1 MDDPKTRTEKKKNQK
16 QKGHQDRLGS
26 SKHVRAMEAL
36 REKKSGTVAATTT
49 NTNNKK

>member
-1 MDDPKTRTEKKKNQK
+1 MDTPQTRTEKKKDQK

-36 REKKSGTVAATTT
+36 RERKSGYGPAPGV
-49 NTNNKK
+49 NTNKK